1 MELVVFIGIPG
12 AGKSTFYQR
21 RFSNSHIRLNLDM
34 LKTRHRERILTR
46 ACLEAKQP
54 FVIDNTNVTREARA
68 KYIEQAR
75 AAGFS
80 VTGYYFK
87 SDLQDAI
94 ERNSQRSGRAQIPVK
109 GLIAMHR
116 KLELPSYDEGF
127 DRLFYVEIG
136 DDGEFLVKAWLN
148 SDKGE

>member
-1 MELVVFIGIPG
+1 MELVVFIGIQST
-12 AGKSTFYQR
+12 GKSTFYQK

-54 FVIDNTNVTREARA
+54 FVVDNTNVTREARA

-87 SDLQDAI
+87 SDLQAAI
-94 ERNSQRSGRAQIPVK
+94 ERNNQRSGKARIPVK
-109 GLIAMHR
+109 GLIAMSR
-116 KLELPSYDEGF
+116 KLEPPSYDEGF

-136 DDGEFLVKAWLN
+136 ENGEFLVKEWI
-148 SDKGE
+148 DEV